1 MEVFRQLRNAYIR
14 HIVIFV
20 REIADGPNQPRRSSL
35 RLRLGAEFNLPFHAV
50 VIPNKELRIGTIE
63 IFFDENERPAVRR
76 MLFSAGSKEKIARF
90 NVRLSPEDG
99 GPLCIFYRVPGTLT
113 SIAHLCGHQA
123 IHRQQKRKCLKRSKH
138 KSPPDGRM
146 PFARFGS
153 TWGGHAIAVA
163 NAVPLGVGF
172 MKLLVQP
179 DDGVTP
185 LVKGIN
191 SAKRTIDILI
201 FRFDRSEIEA
211 ALLNAL
217 GRGVR
222 VRALIASTNRGGER
236 HLRALEMRLLAAGI
250 TLPRTA
256 DALVRY
262 HGQMIVT
269 HGHEPYLPAF

>member
-1 MEVFRQLRNAYIR
+1 
-14 HIVIFV
+14 
-20 REIADGPNQPRRSSL
+20 
-35 RLRLGAEFNLPFHAV
+35 
-50 VIPNKELRIGTIE
+50 
-63 IFFDENERPAVRR
+63 

-90 NVRLSPEDG
+90 DVGLSPEHG
-99 GPLCIFYRVPGTLT
+99 GPFCIFYRVPGTLT
-113 SIAHLCGHQA
+113 PIAHLCGRQA
-123 IHRQQKRKCLKRSKH
+123 VHRQKKRKYLKRSKH
-138 KSPPDGRM
+138 KGLQTAGCRSL
-146 PFARFGS
+146 GS
-153 TWGGHAIAVA
+153 VRPGGGHAIAVA

-191 SAKRTIDILI
+191 SAKRSIDILI

-250 TLPRTA
+250 TVARTA
-256 DALVRY
+256 DDLVRY
-262 HGQMIVT
+262 HAKMIVIS
-269 HGHEPYLPAF
+269 